1 MDHNQAGGQK
11 AAESIDFGDLIKA
24 EGQTTTGWIQWRE
37 MPLENEKQSFEGE
50 EFEYIA
56 EVEKMNCI

>member
-24 EGQTTTGWIQWRE
+24 EGKTTTGWIQWRE
-37 MPLENEKQSFEGE
+37 MPLENEKQSFEGKN
-50 EFEYIA
+50 EFGAVYA
-56 EVEKMNCI
+56 KVEK